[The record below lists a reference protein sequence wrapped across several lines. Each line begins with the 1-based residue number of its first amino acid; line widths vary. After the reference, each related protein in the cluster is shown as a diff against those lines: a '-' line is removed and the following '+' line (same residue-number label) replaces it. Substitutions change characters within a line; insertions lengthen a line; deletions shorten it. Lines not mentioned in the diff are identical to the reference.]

1 MNKAFY
7 LTCES
12 HGLVRG
18 SAASPG
24 LIRPYSENVLNLRI
38 SCSLYPQKGLIKYM
52 YSHAR
57 I

>member
-1 MNKAFY
+1 MHKVFH

-38 SCSLYPQKGLIKYM
+38 SCSLYPQQE
-52 YSHAR
+52 
-57 I
+57 